1 VCGFGVGVSGWKM
14 KGYEEGWRVIIGL
27 QQLSA
32 GIAGQRQDVENTH
45 KKSTRRCFLLTTQ
58 FYP

>member
-1 VCGFGVGVSGWKM
+1 M